1 MITDAPA
8 IPTTL
13 MVQFLRWLEERPR
26 SYADTMDAWR
36 SNCPRLS
43 AWEDALD
50 KGLIRLEPARDG
62 AADMQVRVT
71 AKGRARLGG

>member
-50 KGLIRLEPARDG
+50 KGLIRLESARDG

>member
-43 AWEDALD
+43 AWEDM
-50 KGLIRLEPARDG
+50 PW
-62 AADMQVRVT
+62 T
-71 AKGRARLGG
+71 RA

>member
-1 MITDAPA
+1 MLRDAPA

-13 MVQFLRWLEERPR
+13 MAQFLRWLEERPR
-26 SYADTMDAWR
+26 SYAETMDAWR

-50 KGLIRLEPARDG
+50 EGLIRLEPARDG
-62 AADMQVRVT
+62 AADIQVRVT
-71 AKGRARLGG
+71 AKGCARLHG

>member
-1 MITDAPA
+1 MFADAPA
-8 IPTTL
+8 IPTML
-13 MVQFLRWLEERPR
+13 MAQFLRWLEERPR
-26 SYADTMDAWR
+26 SYAETMDAWR

-50 KGLIRLEPARDG
+50 EGLIRLEPAQNG

-71 AKGRARLGG
+71 TKGRARLYG

>member
-1 MITDAPA
+1 MLKDAPA

-13 MVQFLRWLEERPR
+13 MAQFLRWLEERPR
-26 SYADTMDAWR
+26 SYAETMDAWR

-50 KGLIRLEPARDG
+50 EGLIRLEPARDG

-71 AKGRARLGG
+71 IKGCARLYG

>member
-1 MITDAPA
+1 MLQDAPA

-43 AWEDALD
+43 AWEDALEE
-50 KGLIRLEPARDG
+50 GLIQLEPARDG

-71 AKGRARLGG
+71 AKGRARLVG

>member
-1 MITDAPA
+1 MLKDAPA

-26 SYADTMDAWR
+26 NYAETMDVWR

-43 AWEDALD
+43 VWEDALD
-50 KGLIRLEPARDG
+50 YGLIRLESARDG
-62 AADMQVRVT
+62 ATDMQVRVT
-71 AKGRARLGG
+71 AKGRARLAS

>member
-1 MITDAPA
+1 MLQDAPA

-43 AWEDALD
+43 AWEDALED
-50 KGLIRLEPARDG
+50 GLIRLEPARDCTT
-62 AADMQVRVT
+62 DMEVRVT
-71 AKGRARLGG
+71 AKGRARLAG

>member
-1 MITDAPA
+1 MLTDAPA

-13 MVQFLRWLEERPR
+13 MAQFLRWLEERPR
-26 SYADTMDAWR
+26 GYTETMDVWR

-50 KGLIRLEPARDG
+50 EGLIRLEPARDG

-71 AKGRARLGG
+71 AKGRARLNG